1 MSGARVIQ
9 NQKLKSFIVLL
20 LSFYFF
26 CLTSFSQNKQN
37 FITPVF
43 ENISIEDGLPE
54 NSVTCILQD
63 YLGYMWFGTQ
73 NGLVKY
79 DGYSM
84 KVYKPDT
91 ADNKSISGRE
101 IVTLFEDS
109 NKTLWIGTLYGLNKF
124 NREDESFKSYLF
136 NSNDSN
142 SISSDLVHTIYEDRF
157 GRFWIGT
164 LCGLNLFNRDSERFT
179 RFYFI
184 DSNSKAVNHIQANQ
198 YSLGIIA
205 ITDDPLSNDLL
216 LGTALEGLWIFNINE
231 NKISR
236 YEFNDSTDIN
246 KKIGW
251 IQNFYKARD
260 GRIWTASLNSLS
272 SFDPVSREIKCY
284 LDFPIKEEE
293 KYSERS
299 FISASVIE
307 DRYGKIIAGFYAGDK
322 GLFCLDPNTGEI
334 NNFELF
340 PNKPQNT
347 MLNKIFSVY
356 EDRSGII
363 WIGTWSTGVKKWNKI
378 ENKFTVLQSNTLD
391 PNNLSSP
398 TVYSLICDPKGYT
411 WYCTPGGLDRYDQRI
426 HRYTH
431 YLEDEKCVTDFMVY
445 AAMIDH
451 SGDLWLGTS
460 NCGLVK
466 FNSKISSYRF
476 YLNNPDEINLIDK
489 TVLCLFQ
496 DHLGYIWIGTAG
508 FGLYKYDHRNS
519 SLEQYK
525 NDPDDSL
532 SLSGNQVLSI
542 LEDHSGNLWVGT
554 NLNGLNKYNR
564 ETGTFSYV
572 GFQNCVS
579 LFEDSQNRFWVTE
592 YNSGLNLFDTEKLKV
607 ITNYSQQNG
616 LASNTIVGVLED
628 DRKNLWFATDVGIS
642 RVNPQN
648 KTTKNFAVENKFSD
662 VFNFYIPSCTGKG
675 IDGTLYINTRKGVVI
690 FNPVNVK
697 DDPTPPQVVISNLS
711 LFNKPKEKLNYNGF
725 IPEAKGITLPYNQND
740 LRFDYVALQ
749 YNEPLK
755 NTYKYILENFDNEW
769 IDAGNQRN
777 ATYTNL
783 EPGEYIF
790 RVSSA
795 NRDGVW
801 NKKGASLKII
811 ITPPWWRTNLA
822 YFFFALILFGMLYFI
837 WKMQLKRIRI
847 KHEYEMSKFEA
858 EKLHEVDEIKSR
870 FFTNISHEFRT
881 PLTLLLGPVRQ
892 MIEKVNDSKMKDD
905 LRIVHKNA
913 NKLLELVNQ
922 LLDISKIESGHM
934 KLQTSAQNV
943 IVLLKALVLSFAS
956 YAERKNITLKF
967 SSPEDEIIAYIDNE
981 KIEKIIN
988 NIISNAFKF
997 TPDGGLIEVKV
1008 VKNDKY
1014 INVNVRDTGIGIPKE
1029 KISKI
1034 FNRFYQVNGSR
1045 TRMQEGTG
1053 IGLSITKELIEL
1065 HKGKISIESEEGKGT
1080 IITISIPLG
1089 KGHLKHDEIIEV
1101 AEEKDKEILKNK
1113 ILLAP
1118 EEYVT
1123 KINDYKIEN
1132 ELYENESLPLLLI
1145 VEDNTDVRNYII
1157 NNLKDNYKILEA
1169 VNGEE
1174 GWNKSMEHIPDLIIS
1189 DVMMPIMDGFELCKK
1204 IKTDERTSHIPVILL
1219 TAKAANQDKIEG
1231 FETGADEYIMKP
1243 FMPEILK
1250 ARIKNLIEQ
1259 RSRIHEHFRNQ
1270 DIIDLEKI
1278 KIASFDKKFLQ
1289 KVFNIITENI
1299 SDSSFNVQLLAEKSI
1314 VSYQVLHKK
1323 IVSLTGEPPVEL
1335 IRRIRLKR
1343 ASELIKSKFGN
1354 ISEIALEVGFNNPA
1368 YFSECF
1374 KKQFGLSPSQYTRKL
1389 IDN

>member
-1 MSGARVIQ
+1 MIQ

-20 LSFYFF
+20 ISFYFF

-43 ENISIEDGLPE
+43 ENITIEDGLPE

-91 ADNKSISGRE
+91 ADNKSISGSE

-109 NKTLWIGTLYGLNKF
+109 NKALWIGTLHGLNKF

-198 YSLGIIA
+198 YRLGIIA
-205 ITDDPLSNDLL
+205 ITEDPLSKDLL
-216 LGTALEGLWIFNINE
+216 LGTALEGLWIFNVNE

-293 KYSERS
+293 KYSETN

-307 DRYGKIIAGFYAGDK
+307 DQYGKIIAGFYAGDK

-340 PNKPQNT
+340 PNKPQNS

-363 WIGTWSTGVKKWNKI
+363 WIGTWSTGVKKWNNI
-378 ENKFTVLQSNTLD
+378 ENKFTVLQNIATNSNTL
-391 PNNLSSP
+391 SSP
-398 TVYSLICDPKGYT
+398 IVYSLICDQKGNT
-411 WYCTPGGLDRYDQRI
+411 WYCTPRGLDRYDQRT

-431 YLEDEKCVTDFMVY
+431 YLKDEKCVTDFMVY

-451 SGDLWLGTS
+451 SGNLWLGTS
-460 NCGLVK
+460 KCGLVK
-466 FNSKISSYRF
+466 FNPQNSTYQF

-489 TVLCLFQ
+489 TILCLFQ
-496 DHLGYIWIGTAG
+496 DHLGYIWIGTDG
-508 FGLYKYDHRNS
+508 FGLYKYDNRNS
-519 SLEQYK
+519 SREQYK

-532 SLSGNQVLSI
+532 SLSGDQVLSI
-542 LEDHSGNLWVGT
+542 LEDHGGNLWVGT

-564 ETGTFSYV
+564 ETRTFSYV
-572 GFQNCVS
+572 GFQNCIS
-579 LFEDSQNRFWVTE
+579 LFEDSHNRFWVAE

-628 DRKNLWFATDVGIS
+628 DRKNLWLATDVGIS

-662 VFNFYIPSCTGKG
+662 VFNFYIPSCIGKG

-711 LFNKPKEKLNYNGF
+711 LFNKPEEKLNYNGF
-725 IPEAKGITLPYNQND
+725 IPEAKGITLPFNQND

-783 EPGEYIF
+783 EPGEYTF
-790 RVSSA
+790 KVNAA

-811 ITPPWWRTNLA
+811 ITPPWWMTNLA
-822 YFFFALILFGMLYFI
+822 YFFFALIFFGMLYLI

-847 KHEYEMSKFEA
+847 KHEYEMGKFEA

-881 PLTLLLGPVRQ
+881 PLTLVLGPVRQ
-892 MIEKVNDSKMKDD
+892 MIEKVND
-905 LRIVHKNA
+905 
-913 NKLLELVNQ
+913 
-922 LLDISKIESGHM
+922 
-934 KLQTSAQNV
+934 
-943 IVLLKALVLSFAS
+943 
-956 YAERKNITLKF
+956 
-967 SSPEDEIIAYIDNE
+967 
-981 KIEKIIN
+981 
-988 NIISNAFKF
+988 
-997 TPDGGLIEVKV
+997 
-1008 VKNDKY
+1008 
-1014 INVNVRDTGIGIPKE
+1014 
-1029 KISKI
+1029 
-1034 FNRFYQVNGSR
+1034 
-1045 TRMQEGTG
+1045 
-1053 IGLSITKELIEL
+1053 
-1065 HKGKISIESEEGKGT
+1065 GKK
-1080 IITISIPLG
+1080 
-1089 KGHLKHDEIIEV
+1089 
-1101 AEEKDKEILKNK
+1101 
-1113 ILLAP
+1113 
-1118 EEYVT
+1118 
-1123 KINDYKIEN
+1123 
-1132 ELYENESLPLLLI
+1132 
-1145 VEDNTDVRNYII
+1145 
-1157 NNLKDNYKILEA
+1157 
-1169 VNGEE
+1169 
-1174 GWNKSMEHIPDLIIS
+1174 
-1189 DVMMPIMDGFELCKK
+1189 
-1204 IKTDERTSHIPVILL
+1204 
-1219 TAKAANQDKIEG
+1219 
-1231 FETGADEYIMKP
+1231 
-1243 FMPEILK
+1243 
-1250 ARIKNLIEQ
+1250 
-1259 RSRIHEHFRNQ
+1259 
-1270 DIIDLEKI
+1270 
-1278 KIASFDKKFLQ
+1278 
-1289 KVFNIITENI
+1289 
-1299 SDSSFNVQLLAEKSI
+1299 
-1314 VSYQVLHKK
+1314 
-1323 IVSLTGEPPVEL
+1323 
-1335 IRRIRLKR
+1335 
-1343 ASELIKSKFGN
+1343 
-1354 ISEIALEVGFNNPA
+1354 
-1368 YFSECF
+1368 
-1374 KKQFGLSPSQYTRKL
+1374 
-1389 IDN
+1389 